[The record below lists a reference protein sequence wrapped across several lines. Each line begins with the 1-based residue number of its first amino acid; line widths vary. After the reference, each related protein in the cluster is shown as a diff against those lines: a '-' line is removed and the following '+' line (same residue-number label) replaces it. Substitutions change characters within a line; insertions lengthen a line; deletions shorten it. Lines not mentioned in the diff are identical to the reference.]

1 VPGGVQANYALG
13 IVVQAYGA
21 APHTVTGSI
30 QATYEATGGP
40 AGPLGAPTTDAF
52 GPLRGGGFGQH
63 FQFGSIY
70 WSPTTGAHTLTG
82 AIRDEYA
89 ATGWET
95 NLGYPT
101 TDAIG
106 PLKGGGWGQHF
117 QNGSIYWSPTSGARI
132 VRAQFRDAWARQG
145 WEHGRLG
152 YPTSEV
158 YAVRGGQAQRFQ
170 HGTITWTQKGN
181 RTAVAYRR

>member
-1 VPGGVQANYALG
+1 
-13 IVVQAYGA
+13 
-21 APHTVTGSI
+21 
-30 QATYEATGGP
+30 
-40 AGPLGAPTTDAF
+40 
-52 GPLRGGGFGQH
+52 
-63 FQFGSIY
+63 
-70 WSPTTGAHTLTG
+70 
-82 AIRDEYA
+82 
-89 ATGWET
+89 
-95 NLGYPT
+95 
-101 TDAIG
+101 
-106 PLKGGGWGQHF
+106 
-117 QNGSIYWSPTSGARI
+117 